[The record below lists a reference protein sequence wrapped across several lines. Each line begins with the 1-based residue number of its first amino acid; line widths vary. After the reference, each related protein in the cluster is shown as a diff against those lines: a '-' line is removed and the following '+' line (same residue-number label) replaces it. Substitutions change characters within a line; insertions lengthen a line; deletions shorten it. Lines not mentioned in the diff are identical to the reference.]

1 MNLQKILEYIK
12 INRKFPKSIK
22 VWELFELQKL
32 MNNDPTCETFIEFEL
47 EHGEKNEGK
56 LK

>member
-1 MNLQKILEYIK
+1 MNLQKTLEYIK

-56 LK
+56 